1 MAVTCNSFADNT
13 VGTTQQT
20 VACLGPKVVNLID
33 NELLPEQFLLLV
45 IDALQRL
52 AAGGGSP
59 ASLADAEACDVSET
73 LRLAACADHDLT
85 PVFEVNTPQLQ
96 AIILWMLNEGL
107 CAV

>member
-13 VGTTQQT
+13 VGVTQQT

-45 IDALQRL
+45 IDALARL
-52 AAGGGSP
+52 AAEDGSP
-59 ASLADAEACDVSET
+59 AALTDADSCDISET

-85 PVFEVNTPQLQ
+85 PVFEVNIPQLQ
-96 AIILWMLNEGL
+96 AIILYMLNEGL
-107 CAV
+107 CAT